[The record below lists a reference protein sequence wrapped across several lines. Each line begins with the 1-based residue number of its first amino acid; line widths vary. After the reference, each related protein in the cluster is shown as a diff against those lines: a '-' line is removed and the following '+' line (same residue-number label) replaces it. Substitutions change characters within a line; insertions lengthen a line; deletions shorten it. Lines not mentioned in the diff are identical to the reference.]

1 MSAAQA
7 DAEKT
12 ADRILDFD
20 LSAELNH
27 GIVVSNLAYE
37 VASEL
42 GLEQESRYELAVAGM
57 LHDRQAEADRIHQRT
72 RKGSSSDRG
81 AKICAYAFYSGL

>member
-1 MSAAQA
+1 MCRLSAAQA

-42 GLEQESRYELAVAGM
+42 GAGAGEP
-57 LHDRQAEADRIHQRT
+57 L
-72 RKGSSSDRG
+72 
-81 AKICAYAFYSGL
+81 